1 MAMTKTIEI
10 MASIDYLEAVAILEI
25 MQLAKI
31 MSYNCL
37 VIESD

>member
-1 MAMTKTIEI
+1 MAMNKRVEI
-10 MASIDYLEAVAILEI
+10 MASIDYLEAVAILEV

-31 MSYNCL
+31 MSCNSL